1 MTKKLI
7 TTIFLA
13 ITCFAASAQK
23 FAISLQTGF
32 VFNTPINDKF
42 YNKPG
47 YINMGLNAVLLPT
60 YNFHKHWQ
68 AGMLIE
74 ASAVESLSGPFGIV
88 GGVLNRRVYF
98 RKMELYVGITA
109 GYLFADIQID
119 GSSTV
124 SNGYM
129 YGLNASTIV
138 PLSKHWGLHLS
149 TGVRHIRQHEKSNIY
164 PYSTEIISKYNALT
178 FPVMVGVRYAF

>member
-42 YNKPG
+42 YNEPG
-47 YINMGLNAVLLPT
+47 HINMGLNAVLLPT
-60 YNFHKHWQ
+60 YNFHKDWQ
-68 AGMLIE
+68 AGLLLE
-74 ASAVESLSGPFGIV
+74 ASAVESLSGPFGVV
-88 GGVLNRRVYF
+88 GGMLNRRIYF
-98 RKMELYVGITA
+98 RKMELYAGIMA
-109 GYLFADIQID
+109 GYLFADFQID
-119 GSSTV
+119 RSRTV

-149 TGVRHIRQHEKSNIY
+149 AGARRVIQNERY
-164 PYSTEIISKYNALT
+164 YSYYFSETPTTFDALT
-178 FPVMVGVRYAF
+178 LPVMVGVRYAF